1 MISNIEQLIV
11 TKDLIWEWT
20 NRTVRGRY
28 QQSLMGWFWAVI
40 QPAAS
45 VAVFAVVF
53 TLIVPVDTG
62 GIPYILFS
70 YTAMVPWTF
79 FASSLNDMANS
90 LVQNMSLVTKIY
102 FPREAI
108 PIAVMLA
115 RLLDFGV
122 AAGLVIILMIIY
134 HIPVFPVGLLF
145 VPIILLVQIA
155 LQLGLG
161 YLHFVI
167 NVFYRDVDPLLKLI
181 VQIWFYATP
190 IIYPTSMVPQ
200 HLRIL
205 YFANPM
211 AGIIEFI
218 VMLS

>member
-79 FASSLNDMANS
+79 FASWLNDMANS

-155 LQLGLG
+155 LQLGFRDNFLVKCSLPG
-161 YLHFVI
+161 CRSAIEIDCSNMVLCHPDYLSNLYGSSTSAHTLFRQS
-167 NVFYRDVDPLLKLI
+167 NGRYY
-181 VQIWFYATP
+181 QI
-190 IIYPTSMVPQ
+190 
-200 HLRIL
+200 
-205 YFANPM
+205 
-211 AGIIEFI
+211 
-218 VMLS
+218 LS